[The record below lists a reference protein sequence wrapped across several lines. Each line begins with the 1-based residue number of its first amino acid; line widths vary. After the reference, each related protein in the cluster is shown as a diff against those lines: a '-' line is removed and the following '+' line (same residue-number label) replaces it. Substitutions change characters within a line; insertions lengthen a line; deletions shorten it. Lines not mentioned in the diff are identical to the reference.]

1 MAGAGLSRLPALL
14 DERLG
19 GLPVGVL
26 WVGFSG
32 GLDSTVL
39 LHVLAGLPAA
49 RGRDLSALHICH
61 GLHPDADDWAH
72 HAGQFAA
79 SLGLSFHRC
88 DVKVTGIA
96 EEGVEAAARRARYA
110 AFAARLPDSGI
121 LALAHHRDDQVETV
135 LMRLVHGAGLEGLAG
150 MRALRP
156 LRRGEHRL
164 LWRPLLDV
172 PRAELAAYA
181 KQHGL
186 SYIDDPANA
195 YPDYTR
201 NRLRHTVVPAL
212 RAAFPQAES
221 GIAAAAARLREEAK
235 ALDHIA
241 RETLQQLLDPSD
253 NSLACAP
260 LHDMPAALRR
270 HLIGLWL
277 DTRGLPRPPPGIWA
291 QLQPDLL
298 DARIDAKPVLAWR
311 GARLRRFRER
321 LYGDDGVDATTSD
334 WSLSWDGQRALVLP
348 RGLGTLAF
356 LPEENTAAKECTDI
370 PQLENPFIVRA
381 RRGGEALQLNG
392 HRQTVKKLL
401 QEGNVPP
408 WQRAQ
413 LPLVFDH
420 AGELLSIAGRW
431 NSDGFA
437 QWLQKYQISLHL
449 H

>member
-1 MAGAGLSRLPALL
+1 MAGAGLSRLSALL

-19 GLPVGVL
+19 DLPPGVL

-39 LHVLAGLPAA
+39 LHALAALPAA
-49 RGRDLSALHICH
+49 RGRELAALHVCH
-61 GLHPDADDWAH
+61 GLHPDADDWAQQ
-72 HAGQFAA
+72 AAQFAA
-79 SLGLSFHRC
+79 SLGLPFHRC

-96 EEGVEAAARRARYA
+96 EDGVEAAARRARYA
-110 AFAARLPDSGI
+110 AFAARLPDAGT

-186 SYIDDPANA
+186 SFIEDPANVH
-195 YPDYTR
+195 PDYTR

-212 RAAFPQAES
+212 RAAFPHAEA
-221 GIAAAAARLREEAK
+221 GIVAAAARLREEAV

-241 RETLQQLLDPSD
+241 REALQQVRDPSD

-260 LHDMPAALRR
+260 LREMPSALRR

-277 DTRGLPRPPPGIWA
+277 DALDLPRPPPGIWA

-298 DARIDAKPVLAWR
+298 DARIDAEPVLAWR

-356 LPEENTAAKECTDI
+356 LPEEGVPENQPAAI

-401 QEGNVPP
+401 QKGDVPP

-420 AGELLSIAGRW
+420 TGELLSIAGRW
-431 NSDGFA
+431 NSDAFA
-437 QWLQKYQISLHL
+437 QWLQKHQIRLHL